1 MVSGV
6 QPEGPCS
13 NIPQAVVVKAS
24 SEMRSV
30 RQREE
35 SRYRRRG
42 FFRIAARNPP
52 GSSRLG
58 KRSRAEV
65 VLNNVSRIVSR
76 WIRIE
81 SRTLTNKFPR
91 DAMALKARQMMQKEG
106 DHVIHGECKSA
117 KNDERELE
125 VRGLLI
131 TMQFNNLDLSRYFR
145 STR

>member
-13 NIPQAVVVKAS
+13 NIPQAVVKAS

-65 VLNNVSRIVSR
+65 VLDNVSRIVSR

-91 DAMALKARQMMQKEG
+91 DAMALKARQMMQKKG

-125 VRGLLI
+125 VRRLI